1 MSGSR
6 FVFLARQDGDAV
18 AVTWMLVSPNS
29 RPLGRSPR
37 WFADLAACQV
47 DARRLGAAGTALAP
61 IVVAVSGTGQWRW
74 RIDDVAVSTRTYL
87 RQHECEYNVRRF
99 IEALPDAQFVPRL
112 RFINGR

>member
-1 MSGSR
+1 
-6 FVFLARQDGDAV
+6 
-18 AVTWMLVSPNS
+18 MLVSPNS

-37 WFADLAACQV
+37 WFGDLAACQT
-47 DARRLGAAGTALAP
+47 DARKVGAPGAVLTP
-61 IVVAVSGTGQWRW
+61 TVIAVSGTGQWQW
-74 RIDDVAVSTRTYL
+74 RITDIAVSTRTYL